1 MDPNTMNDDKAEKRR
16 YERIAVDILD
26 ITGRIT
32 LANTVKILNISIG
45 GVLLKVDR
53 QLHVDRTYEL
63 RLGGKGRMLAVSS
76 KVVRSELSESM
87 SDLSGNIIPIYSI
100 GMQFIDT
107 SSEKMQELAE
117 FIKEYYLDYQQEEF
131 EKAEDMTRLSG
142 IRLHVRF
149 HIDEPDNASVF
160 SEDICK
166 VKKISLGGMLV
177 EGGHELPLEDRLPME
192 ITLPGKKVVT
202 LVGRIAMCTP
212 VARTD
217 PRKYEAGIEFIDMPE
232 EDRQALQ
239 DFVHSLE
246 NR

>member
-26 ITGRIT
+26 ITGKIT

-63 RLGGKGRMLAVSS
+63 RLGGKGKMLAVSS

-87 SDLSGNIIPIYSI
+87 SDPSGNIIPIYSV

-117 FIKEYYLDYQQEEF
+117 FIKEYYLDYQQ
-131 EKAEDMTRLSG
+131 R
-142 IRLHVRF
+142 
-149 HIDEPDNASVF
+149 
-160 SEDICK
+160 
-166 VKKISLGGMLV
+166 
-177 EGGHELPLEDRLPME
+177 
-192 ITLPGKKVVT
+192 
-202 LVGRIAMCTP
+202 RI
-212 VARTD
+212 
-217 PRKYEAGIEFIDMPE
+217 
-232 EDRQALQ
+232 
-239 DFVHSLE
+239 
-246 NR
+246 